1 MEGSHLPVEA
11 GESQWCTHCCCS
23 TGRVPLQL
31 HVSSTGVKCFAVG
44 VLGVGSLSLSQPSH
58 SSEEWP
64 VAKLREETSLG
75 HCSVG
80 VGSDGKGKKG
90 KGGTALVEY

>member
-44 VLGVGSLSLSQPSH
+44 VLGGGSLSLSQPSH

-64 VAKLREETSLG
+64 VAKLGEGMLYEEP
-75 HCSVG
+75 G
-80 VGSDGKGKKG
+80 VIGPLLCGCW
-90 KGGTALVEY
+90 